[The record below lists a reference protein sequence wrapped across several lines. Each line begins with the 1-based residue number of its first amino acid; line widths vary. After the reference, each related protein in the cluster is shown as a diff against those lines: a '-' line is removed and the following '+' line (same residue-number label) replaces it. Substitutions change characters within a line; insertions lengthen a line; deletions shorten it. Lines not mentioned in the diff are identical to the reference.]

1 MRRKNGSK
9 RSRHL
14 TSATSRG
21 VKPCFSPALSRQSP
35 LRRASSSSSAPALLT
50 PLQGR
55 PHNTHWIGDP
65 YRPRCQLTG
74 KRANEALNMSSEGG
88 GWKGDQHLCLW
99 CLVARLNCLRRPLP
113 ASMVHV
119 RATHR
124 SVQNACVRFMHINAS
139 QATLETHDF
148 LSRIGSCPMEGCER
162 KAGYLLSYSV
172 PR

>member
-88 GWKGDQHLCLW
+88 GVEGRSAPV
-99 CLVARLNCLRRPLP
+99 LVVLSGKAKLSS
-113 ASMVHV
+113 AS
-119 RATHR
+119 
-124 SVQNACVRFMHINAS
+124 SACKH
-139 QATLETHDF
+139 
-148 LSRIGSCPMEGCER
+148 GSCASNPQICTECVCSFYAHKRVASHVGNARFLEPDWVLPYGR
-162 KAGYLLSYSV
+162 L
-172 PR
+172 